1 VLILRC
7 PITTLLRSLRDHEA
21 GSQAIEL
28 ALTLPVFLVLFFGV
42 IECGRLLFTYAAL
55 NFAAEE
61 ATRHAAVKWDP
72 TKPTIENV
80 EEIEEFA
87 RNRLIAI
94 GLSEISDDDIDVVP
108 EDAGKTMRVSVEIA
122 YTFQPILP
130 IGLGL
135 FTMTGHSRGFHI

>member
-1 VLILRC
+1 MTFCRR
-7 PITTLLRSLRDHEA
+7 TFARLRSLRAHEA

-61 ATRHAAVKWDP
+61 ATRYAIVNYEASITD
-72 TKPTIENV
+72 IER
-80 EEIEEFA
+80 EA
-87 RNRLIAI
+87 KKRLILI
-94 GLSEISDDDIDVVP
+94 DLSKIIIDVPPLEPDPV
-108 EDAGKTMRVSVEIA
+108 DQTKLVSVEIA

-130 IGLGL
+130 IGLGS
-135 FTMTGHSRGFHI
+135 FTMTGHSRGFRFDQ